1 MMPNHFH
8 LLLKT
13 GHVPIAGVMR
23 KLLTGYAVTFNRKH
37 KRRGHLFQNR
47 YKSILVQEEP
57 YLLEL
62 VRYIHLNPLRSN
74 IVATSAKLDNEFC
87 GHAVLM
93 GRKAH
98 VWQDID
104 TVLNRFDSNVRSARK
119 KYREFV
125 MEGVGIG
132 KRNDLTGGGL
142 IRSSGGWQALKDL
155 RKQGI
160 QLKSDERILGDS
172 DFVESVLKGQEE
184 HFNRRYRL
192 LSNGYDFDKVV
203 VRVAELLKMNPDVI
217 LQPSKKPKRV
227 QARSLVC
234 FWAVT
239 KLGLSG
245 TEVGKRL
252 GIVQSAVSKAVERG
266 ANLATDH
273 HLNIEDDRNR

>member
-1 MMPNHFH
+1 
-8 LLLKT
+8 
-13 GHVPIAGVMR
+13 
-23 KLLTGYAVTFNRKH
+23 
-37 KRRGHLFQNR
+37 
-47 YKSILVQEEP
+47 
-57 YLLEL
+57 
-62 VRYIHLNPLRSN
+62 
-74 IVATSAKLDNEFC
+74 
-87 GHAVLM
+87 M

-98 VWQDID
+98 VWQDLD
-104 TVLNRFDSNVRSARK
+104 TVLNRFGSNVRSARK
-119 KYREFV
+119 KYWEFV

-192 LSNGYDFDKVV
+192 LSNGYAFDKVV
-203 VRVAELLKMNPDVI
+203 VRVAELLKMNPGVI

-239 KLGLSG
+239 ELGLSG

-266 ANLATDH
+266 ANLAADH